1 MENQVAQGQIFNPV
15 AVASGTYVDGDQ
27 AAVRAFLR
35 QMETSPLATERAYKK
50 AVRCFLVWLL
60 HTGYAP
66 GNALATV
73 NLADIENYFRFLR
86 SSTPLPKTAEEGAGC
101 WKGPAPLAAASLE
114 HAKTLLANF
123 FDKLCD
129 YETAPGV
136 AFRTTNPVRAIGRV
150 VPARRELR
158 KPGEVAP
165 IADSDG
171 TEKVL
176 LPEDVDLI
184 LESIEAM
191 PKETDRQLFHFH
203 RCRWVFLL
211 AYRSWLRLSEIARL
225 QMGDFRFDQNG
236 AWRLYVH
243 PSKHQQEGV
252 LIDVLPGIME
262 ALQVY
267 RQSLGMMPYPVNGEP
282 HSAILQVSRK
292 KIEMPPVVT
301 ALKLRN
307 GEPSG
312 GVRIEAPSPAYKPL
326 TERAI
331 FGILEKVFRN
341 AAAMATTPW
350 QRGRLMEASPH
361 WLRHSGIT
369 HALNA
374 GMDPRYVASQAR
386 HKSLKTTLSTYDHGL
401 DVEARRRE
409 ASKLSVHLFSSSS
422 TN

>member
-1 MENQVAQGQIFNPV
+1 MEKQVAQGQIFNPV
-15 AVASGTYVDGDQ
+15 AIASGTYVDGDQ

-35 QMETSPLATERAYKK
+35 QMEASPLATERAYKK

-60 HTGYAP
+60 QAGYAP

-86 SSTPLPKTAEEGAGC
+86 SSTPLPKTAEEGAGY

-150 VPARRELR
+150 VPARREPR
-158 KPGEVAP
+158 KPGEVAA
-165 IADSDG
+165 ITESDG
-171 TEKVL
+171 SEKVL
-176 LPEDVDLI
+176 LPEDIELVM
-184 LESIEAM
+184 ESIGAM
-191 PKETDRQLFHFH
+191 PKKTARQQFHYH
-203 RCRWVFLL
+203 RSRWVFIL

-236 AWRLYVH
+236 LWRLYVH

-262 ALQVY
+262 ALQIY
-267 RQSLGMMPYPVNGEP
+267 RTSLGMMAYPVRGEP
-282 HSAILQVSRK
+282 HSAIMHVSMK
-292 KIEMPPVVT
+292 KVEMPPVVT
-301 ALKLRN
+301 ELKLRN

-312 GVRIEAPSPAYKPL
+312 GLRIEAPSPAYKPL
-326 TERAI
+326 TERAV

-341 AAAMATTPW
+341 AAAWAETPW
-350 QRGRLMEASPH
+350 QRGRLLEASPH

-369 HALNA
+369 HGLNA
-374 GMDPRYVASQAR
+374 GMDPRYVSAQAR
-386 HKSLKTTLSTYDHGL
+386 HKNLKTTLSTYDHGL
-401 DVEARRRE
+401 DLEARRRE
-409 ASKLSVHLFSSSS
+409 AAKLNKQIV
-422 TN
+422 